1 MSSCSWADVAAE
13 QYPLVCLLPACCIS
27 VAETSQKFH
36 LFPELAAELR
46 IKIWK
51 FAAQQQPRAIEF
63 VDDNPNANYR
73 ALYQKGMYAPWD
85 HVTAE
90 SKQVPALLQVNHE
103 AREEALKIYEKR
115 TVDCD
120 HGVTERYIYF
130 NPETD
135 CIRLA
140 QDAFSVLTLDMML
153 VYAAGIPIPR
163 VIITGQCGGHV
174 STCLFVGIEIS
185 RSSFEGLLSS
195 GWIFRT
201 DQQPD
206 IFRVG
211 FTYLVGKTLSRDMP
225 VTACIFGTMKGVQM
239 FKHTIEYK
247 PMIIEG

>member
-1 MSSCSWADVAAE
+1 M
-13 QYPLVCLLPACCIS
+13 
-27 VAETSQKFH
+27 H
-36 LFPELAAELR
+36 
-46 IKIWK
+46 
-51 FAAQQQPRAIEF
+51 
-63 VDDNPNANYR
+63 
-73 ALYQKGMYAPWD
+73 APWD

-103 AREEALKIYEKR
+103 AREEGLKIYEKR
-115 TVDCD
+115 TVDYNV
-120 HGVTERYIYF
+120 GIAERYIYF

-140 QDAFSVLTLDMML
+140 QDMFSVLTLDMML
-153 VYAAGIPIPR
+153 VYAAGMPIPR

-174 STCLFVGIEIS
+174 STCLFFGIEIS
-185 RSSFEGLLSS
+185 RSSFDGLLAS

-211 FTYLVGKTLSRDMP
+211 FTYLVCKTLSRGMP

-239 FKHTIEYK
+239 FKQTIDCN
-247 PMIIEG
+247 PVIIKGPL

>member
-1 MSSCSWADVAAE
+1 MSSRSWADVAAE
-13 QYPLVCLLPACCIS
+13 RHPLVCLLSTCCSS

-36 LFPELAAELR
+36 LFPELAPELR
-46 IKIWK
+46 IKVWK
-51 FAAQQQPRAIEF
+51 LAARQPRVIEF

-73 ALYQKGMYAPWD
+73 ALYQNGMYAPWD

-103 AREEALKIYEKR
+103 AREEALKIYERR

-120 HGVTERYIYF
+120 HGVTDRYIYF
-130 NPETD
+130 NPEID
-135 CIRLA
+135 CVRLA

-153 VYAAGIPIPR
+153 VYAAGMLIPR
-163 VIITGQCGGHV
+163 VIITGQCGRQV
-174 STCLFVGIEIS
+174 STCLFVAMEIS
-185 RSSFEGLLSS
+185 RSSFEGLLGS

-201 DQQPD
+201 GQQPD

-239 FKHTIEYK
+239 FKNIIECK
-247 PMIIEG
+247 LVIIEG

>member
-1 MSSCSWADVAAE
+1 MSSRSWADVATE
-13 QYPLVCLLPACCIS
+13 RHPLVYLLPACCSS

-51 FAAQQQPRAIEF
+51 LAAHQQPRVIEF
-63 VDDNPNANYR
+63 FDGNPNANYR
-73 ALYQKGMYAPWD
+73 SLYRNGMYAPWD

-103 AREEALKIYEKR
+103 AREEALKFYETR

-120 HGVTERYIYF
+120 HGVTDRYIYF
-130 NPETD
+130 NREID
-135 CIRLA
+135 CVRLA

-153 VYAAGIPIPR
+153 VYAAGMPIPR

-185 RSSFEGLLSS
+185 RSSFEGLLGS

-239 FKHTIEYK
+239 FKHTIGCK
-247 PMIIEG
+247 SVIIEG

>member
-1 MSSCSWADVAAE
+1 MSSRSWVDVGAE
-13 QYPLVCLLPACCIS
+13 RHSLVCLLPACCSS

-46 IKIWK
+46 IKIWM

-63 VDDNPNANYR
+63 VDENPNANYR

-90 SKQVPALLQVNHE
+90 SKKVPALLQVNHE

-130 NPETD
+130 NSETD
-135 CIRLA
+135 FIRLA

-211 FTYLVGKTLSRDMP
+211 FTYLVGKTLGRDMP